1 MGMRD
6 QSWCS
11 SCGAGMLY
19 TEDENVTCY
28 RCDQEEYNKL
38 ETRSSKFIEYM
49 KIHLISLNQDKFKLF
64 DQMLEVDSPS
74 DEYTKLDY
82 DYNFIVGQ
90 ITATEHL
97 LSVATDIMNSTNER
111 VNV

>member
-6 QSWCS
+6 QSWCA

-28 RCDQEEYNKL
+28 RCDQEEYNKI
-38 ETRSSKFIEYM
+38 ETKSSKFIEYM
-49 KIHLISLNQDKFKLF
+49 KIHLISLNQDLDSLDKSNNEILF
-64 DQMLEVDSPS
+64 IQ
-74 DEYTKLDY
+74 
-82 DYNFIVGQ
+82 GQ
-90 ITATEHL
+90 ILLIQGQIQATQHL

-111 VNV
+111 YE